1 MILRKSFKNIYLIIF
16 SITIVACSTTGKNT
30 NKNSALNA
38 QCVSS
43 VPMAVGE
50 KDANILLTSAQLC
63 KNPQNAEL
71 WQQMAQQFFALGKYD
86 KAVQAANI
94 LLKLQPDNTVGKDIV
109 LRSGLKITGHGLEQ
123 MKGSMQFLYG
133 DTWSEAS
140 QVASQINQSRGEKP
154 LQVMTSTSNVDND
167 REDIKKTSRKR
178 SYSKKTIY
186 KKPAV
191 KKVTTSTKTTVA
203 AVKPSVS
210 SAKTQSSKPTNP
222 FSSFN

>member
-16 SITIVACSTTGKNT
+16 SITLAACSTTGKNT
-30 NKNSALNA
+30 NKNPVLNT
-38 QCVSS
+38 QCMSS
-43 VPMAVGE
+43 VPLAVGE

-63 KNPQNAEL
+63 KNPQSAEL
-71 WQQMAQQFFALGKYD
+71 WQQLAQQFFTLGKYD

-154 LQVMTSTSNVDND
+154 LQVMTSTSNVDID
-167 REDIKKTSRKR
+167 HEDIKKTSRKR
-178 SYSKKTIY
+178 TYSKKTTY
-186 KKPAV
+186 KKPVV
-191 KKVTTSTKTTVA
+191 KKVASSTKTTVA
-203 AVKPSVS
+203 AVKPTVS
-210 SAKTQSSKPTNP
+210 PAKAQNSKPANP

>member
-1 MILRKSFKNIYLIIF
+1 M
-16 SITIVACSTTGKNT
+16 T
-30 NKNSALNA
+30 
-38 QCVSS
+38 S
-43 VPMAVGE
+43 VPLAIGE

-71 WQQMAQQFFALGKYD
+71 WQKLAQQFFALGKYD
-86 KAVQAANI
+86 KAVQAGNS
-94 LLKLQPDNTVGKDIV
+94 LLKLQPDNAVGKDIV

-154 LQVMTSTSNVDND
+154 LQVMTSTSGVEVDQ
-167 REDIKKTSRKR
+167 EDSKKSSRKKT
-178 SYSKKTIY
+178 YSKKNTY
-186 KKPAV
+186 KKPVV
-191 KKVTTSTKTTVA
+191 KKVATSTKTTVA
-203 AVKPSVS
+203 AVKPTVS
-210 SAKTQSSKPTNP
+210 SAKAQSSKPANP